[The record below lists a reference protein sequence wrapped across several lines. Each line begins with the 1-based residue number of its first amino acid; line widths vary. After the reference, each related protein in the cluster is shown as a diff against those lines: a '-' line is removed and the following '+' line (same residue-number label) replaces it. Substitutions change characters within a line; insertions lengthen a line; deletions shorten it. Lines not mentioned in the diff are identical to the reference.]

1 MPKYKINEG
10 IIDGFLKMVTNAAI
24 KKKDKMIQRKLQF
37 DPELKRLVAKEQ
49 ESIQKLRKYLEKQK
63 KENPNIQK
71 VEDYFNNISKR

>member
-71 VEDYFNNISKR
+71 VEDYLKSLR